1 MAEKQ
6 KRNNK
11 KTVQDK
17 SQEKLGWRIV
27 LFAVWLA
34 AGLYFG
40 IASWTK
46 INYDQLVAQA
56 QEAQS
61 KVNCDDPN
69 HIGYQDSDGIEY
81 CTLEDSYAADQL
93 TLMEQIHL
101 DWIFYLP
108 DPLPFILSAFSFGIL
123 GAMVRIIRTAI
134 SVKGFPELHSL
145 LQAPV
150 LGGIT
155 AIMLLGISYIFPSLF
170 TDANILLKPQIQPFL
185 SLFAGAFSEQIQKW
199 FQAVMEK
206 NFKIEKEKK

>member
-17 SQEKLGWRIV
+17 PQEKLRWRIV
-27 LFAVWLA
+27 LFVLWLI

-69 HIGYQDSDGIEY
+69 HTGYQDSDGIEY
-81 CTLEDSYAADQL
+81 CTLEDVYAANQL

-108 DPLPFILSAFSFGIL
+108 DPLPFILSAVAFGIL
-123 GAMVRIIRTAI
+123 GAMVRIIRTAT
-134 SVKGFPELHSL
+134 SLKDFPELHSL

-150 LGGIT
+150 LGGVT
-155 AIMLLGISYIFPSLF
+155 AIMLLGISYIFPYLF
-170 TDANILLKPQIQPFL
+170 TDTNILLKPQVQPFL
-185 SLFAGAFSEQIQKW
+185 SLFAGVFSEHVQKW
-199 FQAVMEK
+199 FQSVMEK

>member
-17 SQEKLGWRIV
+17 PQEKLRWRIV
-27 LFAVWLA
+27 LFVLWLT

-69 HIGYQDSDGIEY
+69 HTGYQDSDGIEY
-81 CTLEDSYAADQL
+81 CTLEDVYAANQL

-108 DPLPFILSAFSFGIL
+108 DPLPFILSAVAFGIL
-123 GAMVRIIRTAI
+123 GAMVRIIRTAT
-134 SVKGFPELHSL
+134 SLKDFPELHSL

-150 LGGIT
+150 LGGVT
-155 AIMLLGISYIFPSLF
+155 AIMLLGISYIFPYLF
-170 TDANILLKPQIQPFL
+170 TDTNILLKPQVQPFL
-185 SLFAGAFSEQIQKW
+185 SLFAGVFSEHVQKW
-199 FQAVMEK
+199 FQSVMEK